1 VAADIADV
9 MTGAKRPVFQSPA
22 ATLSP
27 LAATDGAGWSGKAFV
42 RLMVEDRPGV
52 IAAVSEA
59 LAKAGVSIDSFLQRP
74 VEDSG
79 HVPIVLT
86 THAASETKLNE
97 AVDHIAALDA
107 VVDRPRMIR
116 MAKI

>member
-1 VAADIADV
+1 
-9 MTGAKRPVFQSPA
+9 
-22 ATLSP
+22 
-27 LAATDGAGWSGKAFV
+27 
-42 RLMVEDRPGV
+42 
-52 IAAVSEA
+52 
-59 LAKAGVSIDSFLQRP
+59 
-74 VEDSG
+74 
-79 HVPIVLT
+79 VLT